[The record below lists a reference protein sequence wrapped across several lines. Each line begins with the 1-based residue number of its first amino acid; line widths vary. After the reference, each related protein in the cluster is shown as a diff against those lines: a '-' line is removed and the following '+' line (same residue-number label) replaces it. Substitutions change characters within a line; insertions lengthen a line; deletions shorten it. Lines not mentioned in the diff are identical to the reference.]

1 MLSTSKLLTSSI
13 SKDPAA
19 DASAEAH
26 ASVNLW
32 HNKTIFQC
40 LVKNGDFSTEKY
52 HERKKSWRESSLGSH
67 SIVVVA

>member
-1 MLSTSKLLTSSI
+1 MQVRKRMQVLI
-13 SKDPAA
+13 CG
-19 DASAEAH
+19 
-26 ASVNLW
+26 
-32 HNKTIFQC
+32 TIRPFFQC

>member
-32 HNKTIFQC
+32 HNKTIFPMSCQKRVI
-40 LVKNGDFSTEKY
+40 LVLKNITKEKKAGV
-52 HERKKSWRESSLGSH
+52 RVR
-67 SIVVVA
+67 